1 MARAKQTARKSTG
14 GKAPRK
20 QPATKA
26 ARKKAPATRGVKQP
40 HRNRPGTMRRRSGRK
55 RIDSEVTKWFDS
67 EPGLLA
73 MDTARLLTES
83 ARVFIETARLAIEC
97 AQLLIQPTRLLIETA
112 RLVVASVR
120 LGTEGSV

>member
-14 GKAPRK
+14 GKAPRN

-55 RIDSEVTKWFDS
+55 CIEVTKWFDS
-67 EPGLLA
+67 EPALLA
-73 MDTARLLTES
+73 IDTARLLTES
-83 ARVFIETARLAIEC
+83 ARVVIETARLAIEC